1 MTGVSST
8 TRRLLFICDDDG
20 VRCSMDGLLP
30 DWTVTVARNYL
41 EGIGEAGSGSFDAV
55 LGFVGIGQA
64 QLTDAVAGLRE
75 AFGDGRVLLCCY
87 PEGEPVTRGAL
98 LCGAD
103 DYVICPLDGAEL
115 VNALVTDDAAL
126 SEGGW
131 GAGVAELRAMGSVV
145 RELGSSPSTLLGRLA
160 DLVRVSF
167 GAESAA
173 VVVHGT
179 TATSGASDHEPVL
192 REAIV
197 SGGQSIGHVALGCS
211 ASGGFGD
218 DVADRLVGYAGL
230 LGELIEAAGH
240 QRTYRELAY
249 TDSLSGLPNRRYLM
263 TFLERLLANVAR
275 DGGEVTLLMFDI
287 DYFKKYNDA
296 YGHKAGD
303 EIIRGCGRLFR
314 ANCREHDVVTRFG
327 GDEFAVVFWDKG
339 GRRVEGSKH
348 PSNVIPIIERF
359 RESLQAHQFEHVQ
372 LAEGAKLTISGG
384 LATFPTDA
392 DSVESLID
400 RADQALLR
408 AKQDGKNCVFLCGE
422 HGSKAL
428 GREGAAEVG

>member
-1 MTGVSST
+1 MTEGSSE
-8 TRRLLFICDDDG
+8 TRRLLFICDDDV
-20 VRCSMDGLLP
+20 VRRMVDGLLP
-30 DWTVTVARNYL
+30 DWSVTVVSNYL
-41 EGIGEAGSGSFDAV
+41 EGIGEAGTGSFDGV
-55 LGFVGIGQA
+55 LGFVGMGQA
-64 QLTDAVAGLRE
+64 HLADAVAGLRE
-75 AFGDGRVLLCCY
+75 AFGDGRLVLCCY

-103 DYVICPLDGAEL
+103 EYVICPLDGSE
-115 VNALVTDDAAL
+115 L
-126 SEGGW
+126 SEALGADVASVGHDGW
-131 GAGVAELRAMGSVV
+131 GAGEAELRAMGSVV
-145 RELGSSPSTLLGRLA
+145 RELGSSPATFLSRLA
-160 DLVRVSF
+160 ELVRVSF
-167 GAESAA
+167 DAESAA
-173 VVVHGT
+173 VVVRGT
-179 TATSGASDHEPVL
+179 TATSGACEHEPVL

-197 SGGQSIGHVALGCS
+197 SCGQSIGHVALGRCVH
-211 ASGGFGD
+211 GVYGD
-218 DVADRLVGYAGL
+218 DVSGRLVGYAGL
-230 LGELIEAAGH
+230 LGELIEAAGS

-339 GRRVEGSKH
+339 GRRVEGSRH
-348 PSNVIPIIERF
+348 PSSVIPIIERF
-359 RESLQAHQFEHVQ
+359 RRSLQAHQFEHVR

-392 DSVESLID
+392 DSVVSLID
-400 RADQALLR
+400 RADEALLR
-408 AKQDGKNCVFLCGE
+408 AKHDGKNCVFLCGE
-422 HGSKAL
+422 NGSKAL
-428 GREGAAEVG
+428 GREGAAGVG